1 MESISADIEGTGM
14 RGFLDR
20 FILFHLGRDAEVDVK
35 TSPDGSMICSFAHS
49 RIQDINFVL
58 DPSQVKQFSQD
69 LSAFEDFLLD
79 LLTRNRKGLEID

>member
-1 MESISADIEGTGM
+1 MESISADIKGTGM

-35 TSPDGSMICSFAHS
+35 TSPDGSMICSLGHS
-49 RIQDINFVL
+49 RIQEINFVL

-69 LSAFEDFLLD
+69 LPAFEDFLLD